1 MKCVSGQ
8 AEIAETCVYDCQTSV
23 ASCIFQSVML
33 VSCKLQLFP
42 LLSMW
47 GQCKGHSDVSIPNTQ
62 TLKHCTHQKGLQ
74 PSIQGKISVS
84 RARRQVHFFTCSQ
97 QQSAPTESK
106 ADHLNSSIML
116 FSGYKPT
123 HALKVFSSIA
133 LCLERALTTGVPSG
147 TRGALAK

>member
-1 MKCVSGQ
+1 MLSVLMKRVSGQ

-62 TLKHCTHQKGLQ
+62 TLYTSEGLVA
-74 PSIQGKISVS
+74 IHT
-84 RARRQVHFFTCSQ
+84 RQNQ
-97 QQSAPTESK
+97 R
-106 ADHLNSSIML
+106 
-116 FSGYKPT
+116 
-123 HALKVFSSIA
+123 
-133 LCLERALTTGVPSG
+133 LEGS
-147 TRGALAK
+147 